1 MRSFTFCIVH
11 HEERQGSDRAIWSF
25 ESVWRTDAPRSY
37 HSPFSSTSLLGYFTK
52 QQQGWDSKWYSA
64 GYHLR
69 WRYQQNLC
77 RGLGCTSLHL
87 KYQGKQGSFQPEECF
102 ELSSELGK
110 DVALVAEVCLSEAR
124 QTRSVMDSAAPTL
137 WVMWWNTWSVIGLAG
152 ISPTPLH
159 KRDKVISRHRTWL
172 QPLQRQFT
180 LEDFEHVPKVPW
192 APERVWALH
201 RHVWKL
207 NYCGLTMVW
216 IRLPKRLVLEA
227 WWTEAMLGG
236 TRAVEGG

>member
-11 HEERQGSDRAIWSF
+11 HEERQGSDRAIWSL

-52 QQQGWDSKWYSA
+52 QQQGWNSKWYSA

-87 KYQGKQGSFQPEECF
+87 KYQGKQGSFQPEERF

-137 WVMWWNTWSVIGLAG
+137 WVMWWNTWSVIGLAPPPYIKG
-152 ISPTPLH
+152 TKLSADTGHGSNHCNDSLHSKILNMFLRSHGPLSESEH
-159 KRDKVISRHRTWL
+159 CIGMSGNLTTVVWL
-172 QPLQRQFT
+172 WFGYASQS
-180 LEDFEHVPKVPW
+180 
-192 APERVWALH
+192 AL
-201 RHVWKL
+201 
-207 NYCGLTMVW
+207 C
-216 IRLPKRLVLEA
+216 
-227 WWTEAMLGG
+227 
-236 TRAVEGG
+236 